1 MEMLNFATRKRKVQK
16 IGMKRSLNILMV
28 LMLSLMV
35 VYLSVGTTVMHCLH
49 YDKVIDYLIF
59 HICK

>member
-28 LMLSLMV
+28 FDALAHGGLLERGYYRHALPSL
-35 VYLSVGTTVMHCLH
+35 
-49 YDKVIDYLIF
+49 
-59 HICK
+59 